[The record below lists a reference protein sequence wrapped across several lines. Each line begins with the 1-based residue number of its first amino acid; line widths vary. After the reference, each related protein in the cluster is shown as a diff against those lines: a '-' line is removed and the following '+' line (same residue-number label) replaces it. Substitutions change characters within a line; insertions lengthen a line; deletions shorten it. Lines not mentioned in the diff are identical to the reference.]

1 VDEMTALRRMRAE
14 IPRPHPDRLTAGRER
29 LQAAID
35 EELATSRV
43 VSDDQT
49 VTGGIMIDIVANDS
63 ERRSRNLLRRRPLL
77 SVAVAATAAIAV
89 IGTIVVADDI
99 GDDKEK
105 TKAKTYVN
113 DVASTHAVSAKK
125 FLNAAADR
133 ARKEGEPETEFP
145 RDEQFVYTREFVQET
160 VNKTG
165 KKRTYADEI
174 WDSVDG
180 SRRSY
185 EIKREKGIWQEKLG
199 KGWTKNPIHDWNKLD
214 KLPADD
220 PDELIK
226 STSTRMAGPPGGKSI
241 PLEDFDKTTWQ
252 FVYSDLISLVTAEPV
267 LPEGLRATAFEALA
281 KVPGIKATAGMT
293 DAKGRPGVGISYS
306 KGRSKSYMRILA
318 EDDYSYIGYQYGRSG
333 SSGKLLLSSLE
344 KFAVVD
350 KVKRRP

>member
-1 VDEMTALRRMRAE
+1 MDEMTALRRMRAE
-14 IPRPHPDRLTAGRER
+14 VPRPHPDRLTAGRER

-35 EELATSRV
+35 EELATSGV
-43 VSDDQT
+43 VSEDQT

-77 SVAVAATAAIAV
+77 GMAVAATAAIAV
-89 IGTIVVADDI
+89 IGTIVVADNV

-105 TKAKTYVN
+105 AKAKTYVN
-113 DVASTHAVSAKK
+113 DVASMHTVSAKK

-133 ARKEGEPETEFP
+133 ARKEGEPKTAVP

-165 KKRTYADEI
+165 KNRTYADEL

-185 EIKREKGIWQEKLG
+185 EIKRGKGIWQEKLG
-199 KGWTKNPIHDWNKLD
+199 KGWTKNPIHDWNKLE

-220 PDELIK
+220 PVELIK
-226 STSTRMAGPPGGKSI
+226 STATRMVGPPGGESG
-241 PLEDFDKTTWQ
+241 PLKDFDKTTWQ
-252 FVYSDLISLVTAEPV
+252 FVYSDLISLVTVEPV
-267 LPEGLRATAFEALA
+267 LPEGMRATAFEALA

-306 KGRSKSYMRILA
+306 KGRSKSYTHILA
-318 EDDYSYIGYQYGRSG
+318 EDDYAYIGYQYGRPG
-333 SSGKLLLSSLE
+333 SSEKLLLSSRE
-344 KFAVVD
+344 EFAVVD